1 MGCGSSVHVPKVNA
15 SDEFDVADDAKDDN
29 GLRVLKLVLVGV
41 RYIYISLVVFLP
53 SPHPSLRPNLP
64 FLNLA
69 SIIVE
74 QTADGVRVF
83 TVPFLC
89 FFTYIHDYS
98 TFLFF
103 SSPHFPL
110 HPARMP
116 VQERPHL

>member
-53 SPHPSLRPNLP
+53 SPHPPLRPNLP

-69 SIIVE
+69 SVIVE
-74 QTADGVRVF
+74 QTADGV
-83 TVPFLC
+83 
-89 FFTYIHDYS
+89 
-98 TFLFF
+98 
-103 SSPHFPL
+103 
-110 HPARMP
+110 
-116 VQERPHL
+116 